1 MFEWKDIYSTGIH
14 SVDAQH
20 RNLFAVAEDLYT
32 AMSGGQGRAAVG
44 KILDRLVQY
53 TASHFAHEER
63 LMRLHDYP
71 DLAAHKTEHDKLT
84 GQVLQFQE
92 DFRAGKVAMTVQLLQ
107 FLRDWLQNHIK
118 GSDLKYAPFLKEK
131 AVA

>member
-1 MFEWKDIYSTGIH
+1 MFEWKDSYSTGIH

-20 RNLFAVAEDLYT
+20 RNLFAVAEELYT
-32 AMSGGQGRAAVG
+32 AMSNGQGRAAVG
-44 KILDRLVQY
+44 RTLDRLVQY

-71 DLAAHKTEHDKLT
+71 ELVAHKAEHDKLT
-84 GQVLQFQE
+84 GQVLLFKA
-92 DFRAGKVAMTVQLLQ
+92 DYRAGKVTMTVQLLQ
-107 FLRDWLQNHIK
+107 FLRDWLQNHIM
-118 GSDLKYAPFLKEK
+118 GSDLKYAPFLRDK